1 MTFVLSINIR
11 VTMRSKNKSNVNWYK
26 IQNGNDTLKSLHR
39 DCHDQ
44 KGQIHSNLHWKSATN
59 CLSSSAVEWFTN
71 SGDWDT
77 LNVADSM
84 QLLLLLHLCY
94 NLRSNVLE
102 VVGECISEL
111 LWRQSSTR
119 DEQFFLDVQELG
131 ADVCH
136 QLLLSLDL
144 SLLLIHFGH
153 ILLDQFPNLLQFVH
167 KFGAGHSINILE
179 FLVLLFESGQFL
191 LCLLST
197 GKGCC
202 QFRGCHFG
210 IR

>member
-11 VTMRSKNKSNVNWYK
+11 VTMRSKKQIKRQLVQ
-26 IQNGNDTLKSLHR
+26 IQNDNDTLKSLHR

-84 QLLLLLHLCY
+84 HLLLLLHLCY

-144 SLLLIHFGH
+144 RLLLIHFGH
-153 ILLDQFPNLLQFVH
+153 ILLDQFPNLLQFVNE
-167 KFGAGHSINILE
+167 FGSAHSISFLE
-179 FLVLLFESGQFL
+179 FFCDSLRSANSFSAF
-191 LCLLST
+191 S
-197 GKGCC
+197 
-202 QFRGCHFG
+202 
-210 IR
+210 